1 MRDLLPREARI
12 QAELARRLLDVFELH
27 GYELVSVPLF
37 EYAHVLERGLGALPD
52 DEVLRFVEPETGAVV
67 LLRPDMTPQIARLLA
82 SRLADAPGPARLSYQ
97 GSVLRRR
104 RERARRQRQIL
115 QAGIELVGKGGL
127 EGDLEVLAVASA
139 AARRAGLAEF
149 AFDLG
154 HAGIAGSLLASV
166 DPENAASIV
175 EALALRDTP
184 EVERRAQ
191 RAKVDKASLHGLLAL
206 PELHGGSEVWS
217 RAERALSATP
227 AKAAVAELKTLWQA
241 ATEAELAP
249 RLGVDCAEVRDFAY
263 YTGAVFHVYASGP
276 GRAIGA
282 GGRYDGLHERFGRS
296 RPAAGFAFRLDDLGW
311 ALERA
316 GKGVLP
322 PHRLLLQGAGEEFLR
337 ELRGWKLPCV
347 VAPQGDPFRYAK
359 AWGYTHV
366 VEVTLS
372 TATLVRVEDLAR
384 EPLPRDAGALAAA
397 TAALLERSPGE
408 E

>member
-12 QAELARRLLDVFELH
+12 QSELARRLLDVFELH

-82 SRLADAPGPARLSYQ
+82 SRLSDAPGPARLSYQ

-115 QAGIELVGKGGL
+115 QAGIELVGRGGVD
-127 EGDLEVLAVASA
+127 GDLEVLAVASA
-139 AARRAGLAEF
+139 TARGAGLADF

-154 HAGIAGSLLASV
+154 HAGIAQSLLAGV
-166 DPENAASIV
+166 EPEHSASIV

-191 RAKVDKASLHGLLAL
+191 RAKIDKARLAGLVAL
-206 PELHGGSEVWS
+206 PELHGSDEVWA
-217 RAERALSATP
+217 RAERALGSTP
-227 AKAAVAELKTLWQA
+227 AAPAVAELKALWNA
-241 ATEAELAP
+241 ALKAELAP
-249 RLGVDCAEVRDFAY
+249 RLSVDCAEVRDFAY

-282 GGRYDGLHERFGRS
+282 GGRYDGLHEHFGRA

-316 GKGVLP
+316 GKAVVEP
-322 PHRLLLQGAGEEFLR
+322 KRLLLQGAGEEYLR
-337 ELRGWKLPCV
+337 ELRAWKLPCAA
-347 VAPQGDPFRYAK
+347 APQGDPFRYAK

-384 EPLPRDAGALAAA
+384 EALPRDAGALAAA

-408 E
+408 D

>member
-104 RERARRQRQIL
+104 RERARR
-115 QAGIELVGKGGL
+115 
-127 EGDLEVLAVASA
+127 
-139 AARRAGLAEF
+139 
-149 AFDLG
+149 

-166 DPENAASIV
+166 DPDNAALIV

-191 RAKVDKASLHGLLAL
+191 RAKVDKASLAGLLAL

-217 RAERALSATP
+217 RAERALSSTP
-227 AKAAVAELKTLWQA
+227 AKAAVAELKTLWEA

-263 YTGAVFHVYASGP
+263 YTGAVFHVYATGP

-282 GGRYDGLHERFGRS
+282 GGRYDGLHERFGRA

-322 PHRLLLQGAGEEFLR
+322 PHRLLLQGGGEEFLR